1 MELIYFVLGAILSVA
16 VVYIGSYF
24 FKQYRVVDYIDITEQ
39 ILRVVRIIVH
49 KFAGKEFKDKFDL
62 IQEIALTVVEH
73 VEIIATFEDNA
84 EKKQYALDCII
95 YILRE
100 KGFEVTIDDVH
111 FIDKIIDKVVEMLP
125 DTYK

>member
-1 MELIYFVLGAILSVA
+1 MELIYFVLGAILSVV

-73 VEIIATFEDNA
+73 VEIIATFEDNV

-95 YILRE
+95 YVLRE

>member
-1 MELIYFVLGAILSVA
+1 MELIYFVLGAILSVV

-39 ILRVVRIIVH
+39 ILRVVRIIVR

-95 YILRE
+95 YVLRE